1 VKKARTCVAV
11 KKKSSAM
18 GLLAALIAHS
28 EHCVWVAAPIVLQ
41 TR

>member
-1 VKKARTCVAV
+1 
-11 KKKSSAM
+11 M